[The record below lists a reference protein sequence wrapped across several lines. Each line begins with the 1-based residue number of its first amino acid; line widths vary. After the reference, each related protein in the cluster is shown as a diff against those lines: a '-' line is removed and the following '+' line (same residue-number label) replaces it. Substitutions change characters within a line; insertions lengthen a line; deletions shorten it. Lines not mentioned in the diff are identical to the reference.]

1 MSCRG
6 KFYLEEWGGVHNIL
20 TSLGIMGG
28 GHRAGQTE
36 RENNGRGKNK
46 IRVIFRE
53 IRDMGDKDRQIRAR

>member
-1 MSCRG
+1 
-6 KFYLEEWGGVHNIL
+6 
-20 TSLGIMGG
+20 MGG

-46 IRVIFRE
+46 VRVIFRE